1 MSQTL
6 FEKLQLK
13 DEKNLLIQGLPS
25 AIEKQFVKLAFA
37 KNVTPLLKMKKIDFA
52 LVFAINQRQ
61 LQSILKEVFPALH
74 GEAKLWIA
82 YPKAA
87 SKIASD
93 LNRDCS
99 WNCLCD
105 EGYEIALSVPLDHVW
120 TALRFQRAEC
130 TERVKASAQTAA
142 MATPS
147 RSLAAT
153 ELGGIP
159 VTGNRRGALS
169 TNPALAASSMTAAI
183 TATAT
188 AAAPVE
194 RPGTGKRTVALPEDL
209 EHVFTLHPKA
219 KDFFETLP
227 YSHKREYVRW
237 ITDAKREDTRKRRLD
252 AALEKLR
259 AGKKNPTEK

>member
-74 GEAKLWIA
+74 SEAKLWIA

-105 EGYEIALSVPLDHVW
+105 EGYEIAFSVPLDHVW
-120 TALRFQRAEC
+120 TALRFQRNGD
-130 TERVKASAQTAA
+130 
-142 MATPS
+142 
-147 RSLAAT
+147 T
-153 ELGGIP
+153 ELADMP
-159 VTGNRRGALS
+159 VNSTRRGALS
-169 TNPALAASSMTAAI
+169 GSPALSTAPALSTSSMKTAG
-183 TATAT
+183 
-188 AAAPVE
+188 AAATTEARVAE

>member
-37 KNVTPLLKMKKIDFA
+37 KNVTPLLRMKKIDFA

-61 LQSILKEVFPALH
+61 LQGILKEVFPALH
-74 GEAKLWIA
+74 EDAKLWVA

-105 EGYEIALSVPLDHVW
+105 QGYEIAWSVPLDHVW
-120 TALRFQRAEC
+120 TAIRFKRGDCADA
-130 TERVKASAQTAA
+130 V
-142 MATPS
+142 TPVGT
-147 RSLAAT
+147 L
-153 ELGGIP
+153 
-159 VTGNRRGALS
+159 
-169 TNPALAASSMTAAI
+169 
-183 TATAT
+183 
-188 AAAPVE
+188 APVE
-194 RPGTGKRTVALPEDL
+194 APMGAALRTPTVTGAAPRASVAPARTPVTASRTTADAPTAERPSAGKRAVALPEDL

-219 KDFFETLP
+219 KDFFETLSF
-227 YSHKREYVRW
+227 SHKKEYVRW
-237 ITDAKREDTRKRRLD
+237 ITEAKREDTRKRRLE
-252 AALEKLR
+252 ATLEKLR

>member
-25 AIEKQFVKLAFA
+25 SIEKQFIKLAFA
-37 KNVTPLLKMKKIDFA
+37 KNVTPLLRMKGIDFA
-52 LVFAINQRQ
+52 LVFAINQNQ
-61 LQSILKEVFPALH
+61 LRSILKEVLPALQA
-74 GEAKLWIA
+74 GAKLWVA

-105 EGYEIALSVPLDHVW
+105 HGYEIAFSEPLDHVW
-120 TALRFQRAEC
+120 CALRFKKGQCPEAAARMETPAESVHELPQPIA
-130 TERVKASAQTAA
+130 TAPKAPRTGALAPKATAPRGADTQTA
-142 MATPS
+142 
-147 RSLAAT
+147 
-153 ELGGIP
+153 
-159 VTGNRRGALS
+159 
-169 TNPALAASSMTAAI
+169 
-183 TATAT
+183 
-188 AAAPVE
+188 E
-194 RPGTGKRTVALPEDL
+194 RPSKRAVNLPQDL

-227 YSHKREYVRW
+227 YSHKREYIRW

-252 AALEKLR
+252 ATLEKLR